1 MVRRKLFGAVIAAV
15 IPLVDERGRMFGHRR
30 RSGQALDRYLEA
42 FDARDVGKASA
53 FTDNPALARAG
64 IEQVWQGSAAEKVST
79 SSGHARTTA
88 DNADIDVT
96 YTWKL
101 AGGQTWQYPATVKVA
116 KSTQGWT
123 VRWARP
129 ICTRTWAAISGCC
142 WRRRR
147 RRGPRSTSRTVRR

>member
-15 IPLVDERGRMFGHRR
+15 ILLVVTSVVGC
-30 RSGQALDRYLEA
+30 SGTDDGPRQALDRYLEA

-53 FTDNPALARAG
+53 LTDNPALARAG
-64 IEQVWQGSAAEKVST
+64 IEQVWQGLAAEKVST

-123 VRWARP
+123 VRWA
-129 ICTRTWAAISGCC
+129 
-142 WRRRR
+142 
-147 RRGPRSTSRTVRR
+147 STNLFSW